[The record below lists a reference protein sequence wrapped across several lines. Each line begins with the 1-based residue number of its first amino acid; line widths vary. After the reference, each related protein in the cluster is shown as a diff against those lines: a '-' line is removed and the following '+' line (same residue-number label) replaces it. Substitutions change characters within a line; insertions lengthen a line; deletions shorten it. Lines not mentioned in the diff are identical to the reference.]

1 MTKLAKTAV
10 VLGVAG
16 LVAATPFACTQDQG
30 ETLLTGYVEAEFVYV
45 AAPDTG
51 WLVDAPLGEGAEIG
65 KGDLLFALDDD
76 RQLAERI
83 EAAER
88 LKQAEAQARDMATG
102 ARREEIAALEAQLK
116 EAKAALDLAEQEHER
131 WMTLVGRGVASRA
144 RAEQVTAE
152 FEAATARVE
161 TVRANIDVA
170 RLAARE
176 AARDAASAARDAA
189 AASLAQAEWRLGQ
202 RTVEA
207 RVDGRVEDVFRRQ
220 GEFVTAGAP
229 VLALL
234 PPGAIKVRFFVAEAQ
249 LPAVEIG
256 GEVEILAD
264 GLPEPRAA
272 RITHI
277 AREAEFTPPVI
288 YSRDAREKLVFLVEA
303 KPEDPAGLRPGQPV
317 DVRLP

>member
-1 MTKLAKTAV
+1 MSTLAKTAA

-16 LVAATPFACTQDQG
+16 LVAATPFACTQHAGDA
-30 ETLLTGYVEAEFVYV
+30 LLTGYVEAEFVYV

-51 WLVDAPLGEGAEIG
+51 WLVDTPVTEGAEID
-65 KGDLLFALDDD
+65 KGDLLFALDTD
-76 RQLAERI
+76 RQLAERV

-102 ARREEIAALEAQLK
+102 ARQEEIAALEAQLK
-116 EAKAALDLAEQEHER
+116 EAEAALDLAEQEHER
-131 WMTLVGRGVASRA
+131 WMTLVERGVASQA

-152 FEAATARVE
+152 YEAATARVE
-161 TVRANIDVA
+161 TVQANIDVA

-176 AARDAASAARDAA
+176 AARDAATAARDAA
-189 AASLAQAEWRLGQ
+189 AAALAQAEWRLGQ
-202 RTVEA
+202 RTVHA
-207 RVDGRVEDVFRRQ
+207 RVDGRVEEVFRRE

-234 PPGAIKVRFFVAEAQ
+234 PPDGIKVRFFIAEAR
-249 LPAVEIG
+249 LPALEIG
-256 GEVEILAD
+256 SDVEILAD
-264 GLPEPRAA
+264 GLPEAVTA
-272 RITHI
+272 RVTHI

-303 KPEDPAGLRPGQPV
+303 KPDDPAGLRPGQPV